1 MESIEFSSTSNEKIE
16 YFFSFSFFF
25 FFFFRKIL
33 LARNDDIIESI
44 DRCQLLSLSLSL
56 SPLSRFC
63 FFPPPRLFLPFYR
76 PVKSAVGRIGTNR
89 RERSTHPAIFIL
101 VFCLGRRRP
110 ATAKTVSARSNF
122 WTAPRPHHL
131 FHSGNE
137 CTRAIY

>member
-56 SPLSRFC
+56 FSLSFLFFSSTSTISPVLS
-63 FFPPPRLFLPFYR
+63 PREIGSRSNWNESTREEHAPRHFYPRFLP
-76 PVKSAVGRIGTNR
+76 
-89 RERSTHPAIFIL
+89 RS
-101 VFCLGRRRP
+101 RP

-131 FHSGNE
+131 FHSANE

>member
-56 SPLSRFC
+56 FSLSFLFFSSTSTISPVLSPREIGSRSNWNESTRKEHAPRHFYPRFLPRSTATRHRENSISSQQ
-63 FFPPPRLFLPFYR
+63 FLDGAAPPPPLPLR
-76 PVKSAVGRIGTNR
+76 
-89 RERSTHPAIFIL
+89 
-101 VFCLGRRRP
+101 
-110 ATAKTVSARSNF
+110 
-122 WTAPRPHHL
+122 
-131 FHSGNE
+131 
-137 CTRAIY
+137 

>member
-56 SPLSRFC
+56 LS
-63 FFPPPRLFLPFYR
+63 
-76 PVKSAVGRIGTNR
+76 
-89 RERSTHPAIFIL
+89 L
-101 VFCLGRRRP
+101 VFVFFLHLDYF
-110 ATAKTVSARSNF
+110 SRSI
-122 WTAPRPHHL
+122 AP
-131 FHSGNE
+131 
-137 CTRAIY
+137 